1 MESPLVWLLPV
12 VEMARTHHLLVSLL
26 PNPPPTSFTIRWACP
41 AVAIHRSGPMFRIAV
56 LIYRWGQLAKL
67 SSEETVPPWIF
78 IAPKGHKRHS
88 FEMMFGTTGENGSP
102 KRLLQ
107 EETNLGASTPLPRA
121 APDREHTFCTKRSSD
136 GLSLERRSSAVRGGL
151 AVCPAKQLQHP
162 KRILL
167 GHGVVRLM
175 RNKGLGWGTI
185 WAVRRVVVVGAGG
198 AGKSV
203 FAARLGEATG
213 LPVVELDKIFWRP
226 GLLAIDDQ

>member
-1 MESPLVWLLPV
+1 
-12 VEMARTHHLLVSLL
+12 
-26 PNPPPTSFTIRWACP
+26 
-41 AVAIHRSGPMFRIAV
+41 
-56 LIYRWGQLAKL
+56 
-67 SSEETVPPWIF
+67 
-78 IAPKGHKRHS
+78 
-88 FEMMFGTTGENGSP
+88 
-102 KRLLQ
+102 
-107 EETNLGASTPLPRA
+107 
-121 APDREHTFCTKRSSD
+121 
-136 GLSLERRSSAVRGGL
+136 
-151 AVCPAKQLQHP
+151 
-162 KRILL
+162 L